1 MQLVGT
7 EAITLT
13 RCGEVK
19 PLEVGDM
26 TVSMQDSAL
35 SMAELGT
42 GAWEVEGMWSFES
55 DAVPVP
61 PAFWTLVACFL
72 HHGKVPEVC
81 PGQASAE
88 AVHTLGSSPLLLC
101 TLRNLNGTPGLQE
114 TLLGSQWSRLPSDF
128 TDDT

>member
-88 AVHTLGSSPLLLC
+88 AVHTSGKL
-101 TLRNLNGTPGLQE
+101 TLVSLHLE
-114 TLLGSQWSRLPSDF
+114 ESQWNPRAPGNTAWESVVQAAF
-128 TDDT
+128 